1 MKREILRAEA
11 AEDVIQEVLL
21 LRKVMCFYAVSSQGV
36 IEDVSHH
43 SVQLHVHVVSVMRA
57 AFFQDVFQRETG
69 LKDTRQ
75 MWPSA

>member
-21 LRKVMCFYAVSSQGV
+21 LRKVMCFHAVSSQGV